1 MRQVVTVLLG
11 SALLA
16 SNARAA
22 GAAEAGPGVDPFA
35 LIPLLLV
42 LAWWVRG
49 ALAASGHPAATAG
62 SEAPQR
68 RLRLAVRPFE
78 GVCFLLGWTALAVA
92 LASPLHRLGQE
103 LFSAH
108 MIQHEILLQV
118 AAPLLVLGRPRG
130 AFVQAM
136 PATWARELS
145 WRVEESPARR
155 IAAHLVHPIAAW
167 IVAAITLWF
176 WLLPGPFGLAMRNQL
191 VHGLQHLTLLAA
203 GMLFWWSLLQGPL
216 RPARRSGIALHLVTA
231 ASMRLLL
238 GALMVASGR
247 LWYPIHLHTTSRWGL
262 APMEDQQLGAVLLWA
277 PAGIAAIVMIAAL
290 FTGWLRLPGLKPG
303 RTPEDL
309 VRMARPFVPGREGD
323 SGAWQH

>member
-1 MRQVVTVLLG
+1 MRQIVTVVL
-11 SALLA
+11 SSPLLA
-16 SNARAA
+16 SDARAA
-22 GAAEAGPGVDPFA
+22 RAGEAGPGLDPFA

-49 ALAASGHPAATAG
+49 ALAARGPAQPAG
-62 SEAPQR
+62 SEPPPP

-92 LASPLHRLGQE
+92 LASPLHALGRE

-130 AFVQAM
+130 AFVHAM
-136 PATWARELS
+136 PATWAREIS

-155 IAAHLVHPIAAW
+155 IASHLVHPIAAW

-176 WLLPGPFGLAMRNQL
+176 WLLPGPFGLAVRHEV
-191 VHGLQHLTLLAA
+191 VHGFQHLTLLAA
-203 GMLFWWSLLQGPL
+203 GMLFWWSLLEGPL
-216 RPARRSGIALHLVTA
+216 RPVRRSGIALHLVTA

-238 GALMVASGR
+238 GALMVATGR
-247 LWYPIHLHTTSRWGL
+247 LWYPVYLHTTSRWGL
-262 APMEDQQLGAVLLWA
+262 APMEDQQLGAVLLWV
-277 PAGIAAIVMIAAL
+277 PAGIAALVMIAAL

-309 VRMARPFVPGREGD
+309 ARMARPFVPGREGD